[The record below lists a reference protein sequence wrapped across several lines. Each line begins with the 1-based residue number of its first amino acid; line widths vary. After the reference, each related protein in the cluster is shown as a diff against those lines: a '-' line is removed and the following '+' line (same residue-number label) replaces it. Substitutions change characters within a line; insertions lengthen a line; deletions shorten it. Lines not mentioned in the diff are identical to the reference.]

1 MHAQTMCTRPLL
13 GGDEAI
19 LTFDQK
25 VDGCE
30 GLGTRLVKPTAN
42 KTEPC
47 SQVPPLPTLPGPS
60 HSFCSTTVW
69 LKWERLG
76 NEAFMG

>member
-47 SQVPPLPTLPGPS
+47 SQAPPT
-60 HSFCSTTVW
+60 
-69 LKWERLG
+69 
-76 NEAFMG
+76 AFVLLQYG